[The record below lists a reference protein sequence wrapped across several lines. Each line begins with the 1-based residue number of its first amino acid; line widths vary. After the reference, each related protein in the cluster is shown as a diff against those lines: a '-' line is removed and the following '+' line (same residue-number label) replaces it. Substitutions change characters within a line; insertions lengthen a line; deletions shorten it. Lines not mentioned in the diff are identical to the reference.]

1 MKMEK
6 WYAVMAK
13 PRQERTSVSVLEQAG
28 IATYYPEVK
37 ESICV
42 RGRRKVRL
50 SGLFPG
56 YFFVRFEIER
66 QHRMVS
72 YCRGVKKIVT
82 FGNVPAEV
90 DPHFLDEIKSK
101 LAQQD
106 TIEVPS
112 FKQGEVVRICGGPLA
127 GVRAVFESSVSR
139 KERVI
144 VLLRE
149 LYFQSRAEVK
159 LSDIERYSEAV

>member
-1 MKMEK
+1 MKMGK

-13 PRQERTSVSVLEQAG
+13 PRQERTAVSILGQAG

-56 YFFVRFEIER
+56 YLFARFEINR
-66 QHRMVS
+66 QYRMVS
-72 YCRGVKKIVT
+72 YCRGVKKIVA
-82 FGNVPAEV
+82 FGSVPAEV
-90 DPHFLDEIKSK
+90 EPHFLDEIKSR
-101 LAQQD
+101 LERQD
-106 TIEVPS
+106 AIQVPS
-112 FKQGEVVRICGGPLA
+112 FKQGEVVRISGGPLA
-127 GVRAVFESSVSR
+127 GVRAVFESSLSR
-139 KERVI
+139 KERVV